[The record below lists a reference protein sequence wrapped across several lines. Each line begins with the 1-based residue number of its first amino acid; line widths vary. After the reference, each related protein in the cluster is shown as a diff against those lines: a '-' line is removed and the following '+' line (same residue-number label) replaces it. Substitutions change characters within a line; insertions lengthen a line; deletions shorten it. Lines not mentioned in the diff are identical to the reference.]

1 MARPLRVEY
10 AGAFYHVIN
19 RGNAGEDLFKDR
31 ADREKFLEYIEKAVD
46 RFSIRIHTYCLMT
59 NHYHV
64 LVETPHPN
72 LSKAIQWINVSYA
85 TYFNRKHQ
93 RMGHLFQ
100 GRFKSIL
107 VEADHYLQQLSRYIH
122 LNPVRAKM
130 VESPGEFRWSSYPAF
145 IGKVT
150 APAWFEREWLLS
162 QFGNTKTEAVA
173 NYKDFIEKSDVETQ
187 ENPAKDL
194 IGGFILGTPDFVN
207 WVKEKNL
214 VSRPDEKEI
223 PQLRQLKPAIKIEAI
238 VEAVCHEFNCS
249 RELIMKRGRKNNLA
263 RDLAI
268 YLSRIMSRKTGV
280 KLGEYFGNI
289 SGAGITVRY
298 NHISAEIERNNQIS
312 DYLKRIRMQIVNN

>member
-19 RGNAGEDLFKDR
+19 RGNAGEDLFKSR
-31 ADREKFLEYIEKAVD
+31 ADRETFLEYTEKAVN
-46 RFSIRIHTYCLMT
+46 RFAIKIHTYCLMT

-93 RMGHLFQ
+93 RVGHLFQ

-107 VEADHYLQQLSRYIH
+107 VEADEYLEQLSRYIH

-145 IGKVT
+145 IGKVR
-150 APAWFEREWLLS
+150 APAWLETEWLLS
-162 QFGNTKTEAVA
+162 QFGKTEAEAVE
-173 NYKDFIEKSDVETQ
+173 NYKDFVEKPDIETLD
-187 ENPAKDL
+187 NPAKGL

-207 WVKEKNL
+207 WVKKNL
-214 VSRPDEKEI
+214 FSRPDDKEI
-223 PQLRQLKPAIKIEAI
+223 PQLRQLKPTVTVETI
-238 VEAVCHEFNCS
+238 VEAVCQEFNCS
-249 RELIMKRGRKNNLA
+249 RELIMKRGRKNNMA

-268 YLSRIMSRKTGV
+268 YLSKAMTGETGG
-280 KLGEYFGNI
+280 KLGEYFGDI

-298 NHISAEIERNNQIS
+298 NHVSDDIERNRKVR
-312 DYLKRIRMQIVNN
+312 DYLKRIRERIVNN